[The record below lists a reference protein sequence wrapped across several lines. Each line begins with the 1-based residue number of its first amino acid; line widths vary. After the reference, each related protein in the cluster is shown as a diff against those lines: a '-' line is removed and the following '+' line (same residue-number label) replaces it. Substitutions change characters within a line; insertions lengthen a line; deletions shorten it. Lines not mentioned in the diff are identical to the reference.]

1 LANIIQENTIES
13 FQDFFSL
20 VATGQNGDMNSFW
33 FRGQGKSSYGL
44 KPSLHRH
51 ESIIDQISL
60 FNMEKNLLNRFKE
73 RSIPYLKN
81 QVSDNWEFLF
91 LMQHHGMPT
100 RLLDWTENPL
110 IALFFAL
117 STSPT
122 NEFGEY
128 YEDAAVW
135 VLSPSKWNS
144 AVFKNQSY
152 DGGALSTSDLFVNN
166 GYSLD
171 TEIRLLNEYPVAILG
186 IHNSPRIVAQR
197 GSFCLFGKS
206 LHTMD
211 KIFEDPTFPNDCLK
225 KIIIPFNLI
234 DSILKNLL
242 WMGITDAVIYPD
254 LDGLSKETKRQFGYK
269 V

>member
-1 LANIIQENTIES
+1 MTNTIIEKRIES

-51 ESIIDQISL
+51 ASISSQETL
-60 FNMEKNLLNRFKE
+60 FNMEKSLLNRFKE

-122 NEFGEY
+122 DEHGNY
-128 YEDAAVW
+128 CEDAAVW
-135 VLSPSKWNS
+135 LLSPSKWNC

-152 DGGALSTSDLFVNN
+152 NGGALSTSDLFVNN
-166 GYSLD
+166 GYSLE

-206 LHTMD
+206 LNSMD
-211 KIFEDPTFPNDCLK
+211 DIFKDPMFPPDCLQ
-225 KIIIPFNLI
+225 KIIIPYDLI
-234 DSILKNLL
+234 DSILKNLI